1 MINNRFQPGSL
12 LGKGSFASVF
22 QGLDTH
28 SQFPVAI
35 KQTSKRFRMFFK
47 VESQVLTQLSG
58 KSGFPKLIWQGESND
73 SYYFVMNLLG
83 PTLTQKI
90 KTEVYSTVD
99 ICDMVQQIIKSLKK
113 LHGKSYLHK
122 DIKPENIL
130 TGLKNDKKYH
140 LVDFGLAKKYIDL
153 SNNFHMLMRNDA
165 EFKGNLIFC
174 SNNVLAGI
182 EASRRD
188 DVTSVLLIGI
198 LMARGG
204 LPWTKDT
211 QSVEMMIKSRS
222 MVGLEDLMKGVPYEL
237 TQCYSYCLSLGF
249 YQKPDYKYMIQL
261 LGQCKNFYLQDRT
274 EVIMVRSK
282 KHKKKTARISIIR
295 SKTEVNGIIEYPGA
309 CSTIKVQAPDFSN
322 TLRKQINQM
331 RKIDQEETLIDF

>member
-1 MINNRFQPGSL
+1 
-12 LGKGSFASVF
+12 
-22 QGLDTH
+22 
-28 SQFPVAI
+28 
-35 KQTSKRFRMFFK
+35 
-47 VESQVLTQLSG
+47 
-58 KSGFPKLIWQGESND
+58 
-73 SYYFVMNLLG
+73 
-83 PTLTQKI
+83 
-90 KTEVYSTVD
+90 
-99 ICDMVQQIIKSLKK
+99 
-113 LHGKSYLHK
+113 
-122 DIKPENIL
+122 
-130 TGLKNDKKYH
+130 
-140 LVDFGLAKKYIDL
+140 
-153 SNNFHMLMRNDA
+153 
-165 EFKGNLIFC
+165 
-174 SNNVLAGI
+174 
-182 EASRRD
+182 
-188 DVTSVLLIGI
+188 
-198 LMARGG
+198 MARGG